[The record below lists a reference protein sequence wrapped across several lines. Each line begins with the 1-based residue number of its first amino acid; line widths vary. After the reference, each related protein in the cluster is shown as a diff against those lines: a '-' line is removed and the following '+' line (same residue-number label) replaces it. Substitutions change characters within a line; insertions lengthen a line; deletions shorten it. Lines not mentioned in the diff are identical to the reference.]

1 MITIGLGT
9 GFVLESMVTLTRL
22 LRRARR
28 AVERGYEW
36 KTVAH
41 VACDALRD
49 TGFLLQGVR
58 WYTSLEPRTRERVAN
73 LRIVGAVLQLISALW
88 LATGFSMALLLAARG
103 VLTPTSVIVFTLLPA
118 AGCLF
123 LGIVA
128 RSMERALVRRAK
140 RDWFQQPWAEQLAV
154 SEVESWQ
161 EAFAEFREADTPRE
175 KSLQSARMLR
185 LSAIAVAALGV
196 LALLPPF
203 ALAPTSAVG
212 PIMASVAV
220 PRFTQI
226 LERAARVEAFR
237 PYRLSP
243 GSDVTPVL
251 AGQLLQTLLF
261 VGRSDAPASGEVAP
275 IQRYFQPWFPGP
287 ASATGGPTGIDPR
300 TWGRDLLP
308 SAAHLSPEVL
318 EYLKVVAAH
327 EAHGDFSRLAT
338 AAHLDVLPGRW
349 TLPFEDVGMATLPV
363 SRFNH
368 VRLGAQAHVGKAVH
382 ELAHG
387 DVSAAESTIR
397 EVITVGFLMVDDGP
411 TIIDNL
417 LGFGLINLG
426 ADALETFLETTG
438 RDTDL
443 AALRQVREAATR
455 ASKVQVRGQALN
467 LESVLAQLPE
477 MAANP
482 ATLRGLRWDLFTLTN
497 TLTPCINLNRVVFG
511 PDSTYGDWL
520 ERVRVSLVQWPSE
533 EALFDLSLDG
543 YFGAPTQSDRS
554 TLLARV
560 LGITMGGSD
569 TPGSC
574 KEIFRRLSTGR

>member
-1 MITIGLGT
+1 
-9 GFVLESMVTLTRL
+9 
-22 LRRARR
+22 
-28 AVERGYEW
+28 
-36 KTVAH
+36 
-41 VACDALRD
+41 
-49 TGFLLQGVR
+49 
-58 WYTSLEPRTRERVAN
+58 
-73 LRIVGAVLQLISALW
+73 
-88 LATGFSMALLLAARG
+88 
-103 VLTPTSVIVFTLLPA
+103 
-118 AGCLF
+118 
-123 LGIVA
+123 
-128 RSMERALVRRAK
+128 
-140 RDWFQQPWAEQLAV
+140 
-154 SEVESWQ
+154 
-161 EAFAEFREADTPRE
+161 
-175 KSLQSARMLR
+175 
-185 LSAIAVAALGV
+185 
-196 LALLPPF
+196 
-203 ALAPTSAVG
+203 
-212 PIMASVAV
+212 
-220 PRFTQI
+220 
-226 LERAARVEAFR
+226 
-237 PYRLSP
+237 
-243 GSDVTPVL
+243 
-251 AGQLLQTLLF
+251 
-261 VGRSDAPASGEVAP
+261 
-275 IQRYFQPWFPGP
+275 
-287 ASATGGPTGIDPR
+287 
-300 TWGRDLLP
+300 
-308 SAAHLSPEVL
+308 
-318 EYLKVVAAH
+318 
-327 EAHGDFSRLAT
+327 
-338 AAHLDVLPGRW
+338 
-349 TLPFEDVGMATLPV
+349 MATLPVSRPV